1 MLDFNDINT
10 LDLYDQL
17 RHNGGSV
24 ICQSIG
30 EDNELFEM
38 ELIALMGEK
47 SESENDEGTLVG
59 IYTDGKGVYSVARLL
74 YGKDLCAIGFKLKEN
89 IK

>member
-1 MLDFNDINT
+1 MLDFNDINA

-24 ICQSIG
+24 ICQSID

-38 ELIALMGEK
+38 ELITLMGEK
-47 SESENDEGTLVG
+47 SENENDEGTLVG

-89 IK
+89 TK

>member
-1 MLDFNDINT
+1 MLDFNDINA

-24 ICQSIG
+24 ICQSVG
-30 EDNELFEM
+30 DDNKLFEM

-47 SESENDEGTLVG
+47 SENENDEGTLVG
-59 IYTDGKGVYSVARLL
+59 IYTDGEGVYTVARLL

-89 IK
+89 SK

>member
-1 MLDFNDINT
+1 MLDFNDINA

-30 EDNELFEM
+30 EDDELFEM

-89 IK
+89 TK